1 LTPLAANVLKQ
12 FRHGNVD
19 IYAVA
24 FFTDAPLFAQS
35 HIAFTS
41 ACIVAYSW
49 LSLTMLI
56 CGVFSIN
63 PLYPVDTILLSKTIT
78 QPTLRLWH

>member
-1 LTPLAANVLKQ
+1 
-12 FRHGNVD
+12 
-19 IYAVA
+19 
-24 FFTDAPLFAQS
+24 
-35 HIAFTS
+35 
-41 ACIVAYSW
+41 
-49 LSLTMLI
+49 MLI